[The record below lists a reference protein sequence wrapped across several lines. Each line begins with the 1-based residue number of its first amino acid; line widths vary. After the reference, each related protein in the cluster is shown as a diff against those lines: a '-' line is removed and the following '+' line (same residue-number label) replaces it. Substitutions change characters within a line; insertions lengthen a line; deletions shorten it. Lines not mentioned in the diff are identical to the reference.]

1 MGRCLNIMFP
11 RVDGRDSGVDCFG
24 MAEAR
29 RDVAVFWCEIDYPVQ
44 PKTRMCASRVASR
57 NSTSLGLVS
66 LAGNRDEAVEGVIEA
81 DPIAAAVRALMAK
94 QPEWTGLPRSFWRL
108 LQEWWMNVSPNQSPG
123 RIARERCRV
132 ACVELRP
139 SSARSA

>member
-1 MGRCLNIMFP
+1 MIPEF
-11 RVDGRDSGVDCFG
+11 DCFG

-44 PKTRMCASRVASR
+44 PKSRMCASRVASR

-94 QPEWTGLPRSFWRL
+94 QPEWTGTASKL
-108 LQEWWMNVSPNQSPG
+108 LAALTGVVD
-123 RIARERCRV
+123 ERVRQIKV
-132 ACVELRP
+132 LAG
-139 SSARSA
+139 